1 MSKEDIAS
9 RRRGMPRGASHQ
21 MQPRNRRRELSA
33 LLIAALTTSA
43 LSPAFGQSAVVSA
56 PPVQP
61 ANSRTTLDVTPGGT
75 PIVNI
80 AAPDASG
87 ASHNIYTSLS
97 VGKEGLIFNNS
108 PVVGQTTIGGFILAN
123 PHLQRSG
130 VASLI
135 LNEVTGGVRTTLA
148 GPMEIFG
155 PKAAL
160 VIANPTGITCD
171 GCGFINMSRATL
183 ASGRLVFGVDGAFA
197 GLAVDGGDVRVEGK
211 GLLAGNVDYFDIVAG
226 AAHINA
232 ELYARNLT
240 IAGGAANFNYDA
252 RTASGLGAGSGGI
265 AIDSTLLGGMYANR
279 IRLIGTGDG
288 VGVNMKGLVTALDG
302 PLHITADAT
311 IGLGKVASA
320 GDVTVMAV
328 RGEIALHDQFYAGG
342 AVNLAAG
349 GSISQ
354 EAGFIGGAGDVTLTA
369 GGGIATGGSGVY
381 AGLASDGTLSG
392 MGALHIAASSAI
404 DTRRATLAA
413 GRIDIAAGTTLDA
426 GGVIASSGDAALK
439 GDSIHLTATLGADG
453 RLAIVGRTIAIDG
466 AATGLAGASAKATES
481 LAIESGGT
489 LQSKGVMEASVSA
502 LVNAGTV
509 VGGAGVNLTTDR
521 IATSGTILSGE
532 DVLLKN
538 TGDAALGG
546 IVEANGGARLKVGG
560 DAVVTGRIAATGDM
574 RIEAARLDHNG
585 RLISGS
591 DLELNATLI
600 TQAGVA
606 EASGAL
612 TIAAS
617 KLALSGR
624 TVGGKSVAIESGGTS
639 FTDSSDLQ
647 SGGSLAIASGDDLAT
662 RGNVAALGVITLST
676 SGDLDQRAVIAGN
689 DRIAMTAT
697 RDLFQAGSIKALG
710 HISLAGDSI
719 VNSGDIAGNAS
730 LALAAKTALISTGIL
745 GAVQRVDLVAPR
757 LALGGTITSNDVLGL
772 TAETVTLNGTASGI
786 AGLDA
791 HIDNLTIA
799 ASGALQS
806 GISLDLSLAR
816 LVNQGLLAA
825 AGSAHIAGS
834 AVFINDGEIIS
845 RDSLALIA
853 GRDLSLTGLAQASGD
868 LAIDAAGTLRLGGTI
883 YAGGNARL
891 GAVHLDTAGVIAAKG
906 ALAIAVDDRAA
917 FASTSTSYAGTTLA
931 LTSSYIATAGAI
943 QSDGALTITASGDLM
958 LSGQIESVGGTRLA
972 AGNRASIKGTLA
984 SKGALALNASTAE
997 ITGAIIGQDG
1007 ISISAINGDITL
1019 PGTISTV
1026 GDVRLVAQRRLTI
1039 GTPQGSTGTGD
1050 LGSGGTPVGSGSTAS
1065 GSRSDSGP
1073 GSGNESEPG
1082 NGSRR
1087 GSDGKFLTP
1096 AIADGTEE
1104 RAMLAPGS
1112 LSAVGKAT
1120 LEAEEIRIFGR
1131 LASQGD
1137 LSLLASHI
1145 LKVDGSAWSQS
1156 GLDASIGS
1164 LDIVAT
1170 GMLGA
1175 EGPLAVRAV
1184 AGIVNA
1190 GNLASKSGGLD
1201 LELGGRFDNSG
1212 TVISGDTYRVA
1223 SVADYSDTGTTQANA
1238 IDIAARDVMLGGLMA
1253 VDDRLDVSGRD
1264 ITLSF
1269 GGDLQS
1275 GDALVLDA
1283 VGAASLHGRIVANG
1297 DAFLT
1302 SGVTL
1307 TVNGQASLSAAR
1319 KLSLAAAG
1327 ALTATSGSRMA
1338 SGEAID
1344 LSGGAIFL
1352 KGEALSNGVMAVNAV
1367 GQLSNSGAL
1376 TALGELS
1383 LGGGALALG
1392 GSIATNGSLSI
1403 VDRAGPTIV
1412 HTGASLR
1419 GDFISVVAAGDVTNS
1434 GTLAA
1439 AGRLTTDIGGTLLNA
1454 ATGTLQAGTTDDAG
1468 NVTATGDMR
1477 LAAVTAID
1485 NRGLIRVTGALDIA
1499 TPNFAN
1505 SGTLVSAS
1513 DIDLAAPSLS
1523 LGGTTISFGTVRAAS
1538 TAGDLEIT
1546 GGLEGKDVILAA
1558 SGGGLLLGAKSH
1570 ISAYGSSAQGLA
1582 TLSSTGDIAALGI
1595 IAANNDGTLSAG
1607 GAIHIGADRAL
1618 PDGTLV
1624 HALTSQA
1631 NIVLTAERAIVNDGT
1646 IQAAHAL
1653 KLSGASLASNNLLA
1667 GAALD
1672 FRTAGHIDFSG
1683 TVAAAGPIELASTG
1697 GNLSLGPRAR
1707 AETAKA
1713 IRLSAAGALVNEG
1726 VILAGEVGV
1735 ATPIGIIE
1743 LSAGSTLVSNG
1754 AIVSNNADVS
1764 FHGRSVTL
1772 GGNFTAGRGTWA
1784 AGALVFDTADL
1795 DLAAGGEAIA
1805 GNELVFGGQRLTL
1818 AADSLLQ
1825 SNDSMAITL
1834 GSASDAGHYS
1844 SAGQLVALGDLSLS
1858 IRGALDNRAGSGI
1871 FAGGSGDQR
1880 AGGHIIID
1888 TARLDNAGVIAAHAA
1903 PGGAKGNVTITAS
1916 TVANDGLIHADK
1928 ALALDARSL
1937 TLAAPAGDNL
1947 GIVESGAAMNLSI
1960 PVIAIADGAMLR
1972 SGDAVTIVASRFA
1985 SAGDVLAGGAID
1997 IAASDSLGS
2006 SGTVATAGGIN
2017 LSAGGNLNLSE
2028 MVSAGTT
2035 LAIKGADVTLAG
2047 TVQAWNAVDPAV
2059 NAMTVTATKAAT
2071 VIDGALLSGGSLSIH
2086 TPAVLGL
2093 GDHALIYADGNVT
2106 SNADSITIARAAGSA
2121 PSIASNG
2128 KVNLASQNGFILD
2141 GAIVADGGVT
2151 LSDATSLELRITSLV
2166 SAGTAQAAPLVSQNN
2181 IALFAPAIAANGQI
2195 TTTGTLGFGASTLAI
2210 GGAAIAN
2217 GDISLDAWNGGAAP
2231 TIAIATSG
2239 TLTSHL
2245 GNANLGVLGGADI
2258 AGTLLASIADA
2269 SFTAPGATIAAT
2281 GKIAAGRDLRIG
2293 MSVDKKLV
2301 IDGNLLANRDMS
2313 LGGGTLVIGATGRVR
2328 AGQDFSFNT
2337 TDVGTGGGS
2346 IHVND
2351 AAYDVSGAS
2360 ISAEIA
2366 GKIGAGRNLTLALP
2380 GTLIVHGSG
2389 EISAANDI
2397 AFTARHALIGART
2410 NADAAGNPAALGVIA
2425 GRDFTLAA
2433 TPIAAGLGAS
2443 GLLLD
2448 GSIQAGR
2455 NLSINVSGDV
2465 TSSAVSQLVAGDTLS
2480 IAGLSFDLAGTNS
2493 AQSLVRIGTD
2503 IATGGTVRLAGA
2515 TASNG
2520 RIEIRGGSTLVTA
2533 AGSLSVAGGAHN
2545 QTAIGRDIGALA
2557 NIDIE
2562 SFAAIVNEGAI
2573 WSDGVVF
2580 LKSPSGYIVNNAAG
2594 TNGGITGLRGIVIQ
2608 PDGGSFVNSAGAFHS
2623 ANTGLYLGRDF
2634 DNAGTFAPSG
2644 NYLISAS
2651 NISNTGLLAASG
2663 NLTLHAP
2670 GNLVNTGTIF
2680 AGNNLAFKIGG
2691 PLTNGYEGDDLGNGK
2706 HGLILAA
2713 NDISITANGVVNES
2727 AMIQSLG
2734 GDIRITLVGSDL
2746 ANRIKKLVI
2755 SEVPGTGAQH
2765 LVMEGPEEVSAIFAN
2780 VSCGGSGFLGN
2791 GKKASFTC
2799 SPPNKVR
2806 VRYSGGGSAT
2816 YDFLYRTEY
2825 RQNETVASTS
2835 TGTGTI
2841 SAAGNFA
2848 IAGGWASITNSNS
2861 AILAGGNIDISTT
2874 GDVGNVADLLIKNV
2888 TSGGTTTLSNAM
2900 IPGAPTLIQ
2909 AGGTV
2914 NIQAG
2919 SFNNIANNLVAADSY
2934 STNQVRQ
2941 NATPG
2946 TLSNRLPGT
2955 GSAPIVAGSAVAS
2968 AGAVSGG
2975 GVTAP
2980 GGSAAAVGASGLAA
2994 TAPGTGDLAV
3004 TSGGTRRTA
3013 GLVLGS
3019 PSLVA
3024 TARSGLVG
3032 GSNGAEALAPIAID
3046 AANKDDAIVTGFSL
3060 SLGSVDGLGLTGG
3073 DAAALAR
3080 PFGAKG
3086 AESVLLTLGHGFAGT
3101 VLPALGGQDFVGFLG
3116 GFLQQFNLVDANG
3129 GFALAGGG
3137 SLFTYNDNPD
3147 TAYLFATNTG
3157 LSSEAALYDSSYFLG
3172 KFAPGRATTYTRLGD
3187 GFFEAM
3193 LIAREV
3199 QAVTGQAQL
3208 GTFGSVLD
3216 QYQGLLKNAAD
3227 AQQSLGLQLGIG
3239 LTAAQISELTA
3250 PMLWH
3255 VSAKVAG
3262 RDVLVPVLYLSAAD
3276 SKAFSAGALVAGDN
3290 VFVSAAGNIANSGK
3304 IDARTVAAL
3313 TAGGN
3318 IVNASG
3324 GVIMGG
3330 SVVAK
3335 AANDILL
3342 GGGSRIAADGAGRYV
3357 RPDGT
3362 AVPGGIAQL
3371 AAGHDIVGTAIR
3383 TTATRTESNFVS
3395 PRNWSSSRSK
3405 TETVSGAAIGSTAG
3419 TTLSAGRDIGVDA
3432 ADIASGGATTIV
3444 AGRDVTLGGAIATS
3458 QTRQAKQTGKHRLS
3472 SSASDE
3478 SSFAGTTITSGGPVT
3493 IGSVDGKLSITGG
3506 SISTTNPG
3514 AGDISLYS
3522 GKGVDI
3528 AAGQSRV
3535 TTSKF
3540 DRLAKRKT
3548 VTTTTDSTTNDL
3560 ASIDAAGSLGIVTP
3574 GAVDITGGNLAAAK
3588 ALDVDA
3594 ATIAIS
3600 GVIDS
3605 SSYTQDSVTKKKKLF
3620 SSKKT
3625 VTHREGTDQ
3634 SVIASTLSGDKVNF
3648 TSTGDTSILGS
3659 NAAASNGVAI
3669 AAGGDLRIGA
3679 MAATDS
3685 ERSSVKVKK
3694 SGISLS
3700 SNGLFAGVAK
3710 SAAENEVTG
3719 VTHKGSLIGATSGDV
3734 TLDAGKA
3741 LTVTGSQVVSTA
3753 TTTISGESAT
3763 ILNATDSVDTSS
3775 SSKSSSF
3782 GVTIKP
3788 YENVSGA
3795 VNSVAGLPGRIS
3807 DGAAGGAAQ
3816 TGITA
3821 ASEVV
3826 RSVSA
3831 VMGALTNTA
3840 GVAASLGFSKSK
3852 SASETH
3858 SNIVSGSGIVGNEVV
3873 VIADRDVTVRGSSV
3887 TATSDL
3893 AVVAGRDILLESAQ
3907 NSFESQVKNS
3917 SSVAGIG
3924 VNVGVGV
3931 GGGSAS
3937 ASVSAS
3943 SSKSRGNSEAATQSN
3958 SALVAGE
3965 NLSLAAGRD
3974 IALSGVVAEGRDV
3987 SINAR
3992 RDLTLESI
4000 QDVRSRNSSGSGIS
4014 LGITY
4019 SPTPGTSGIGGN
4031 GSVSISNGKGSSS
4044 SVAEQSAI
4052 IARGGEL
4059 NADVAG
4065 TTTVRGGVIAALDEN
4080 GQDTGRLS
4088 LSTGRLQVSD
4098 IADSARSR
4106 DISVGVSV
4114 SINDPFERGIEGA
4127 NTPVLDGSY
4136 TGSKFAQDTKGT
4148 IGQGRIAVA
4157 DPAVSTPLAGIN
4169 RDVEAAQVVTKDSRS
4184 GFTVYA
4190 DEAAIRETIAL
4201 ASGDAR
4207 NSVIIR
4213 SGEKLAHDPLVIIKS
4228 AIAEAKTL
4236 ADGITKSGHLETLL
4250 GELPGLFGIKPAPT
4264 LAEAQISFERI
4275 VEQRYEAAVE
4285 IFEKEMG
4292 RPATGP
4298 EKGRFRNLAKGVA
4311 GAMLGIDN
4319 HGMANVDAMS
4329 QDGRPTS
4336 ETALINPNGDLLVKG
4351 DWDNLSTG
4359 DKILGVANDAALM
4372 INSVDPAKRDAME
4385 KTVDVLTGG
4394 PVKALGGW
4402 VIEYGIQKAAEAN
4415 PAVVE
4420 HFAEWANEAGVW
4432 AIDKLSAD
4440 DEKTTRQ
4447 NDAFDRQDIREGDK
4461 DTTSIDNILTTASL
4475 IFGVDIPGFG
4485 KGKSPKVNLPDVD
4498 TPKAPD
4504 IPNEVSKANSADGE
4518 AGSDRIAK
4526 SATDKVGVTEDTAGT
4541 AAKTGE
4547 TAPDSPSNN
4556 RALRDVKPDCLFTPA
4571 SCRGADGKWTHWT
4584 NPETGKVEPIE
4595 TAKNYDTKFRV
4606 EDDHIFP
4613 VAEIKK
4619 MLRAAGIAEDS
4630 TEAKK
4635 LLELEEN
4642 FQPLPKPLNCSKGCR
4657 LGLDWKELK
4666 SQGIKIDPAYSAA
4679 LKKRQDEVKKK
4690 ISDTIDHIQ
4699 SEKKKGG
4706 KL

>member
-9 RRRGMPRGASHQ
+9 RRRGMPRGAAHQ
-21 MQPRNRRRELSA
+21 MQRRNRRRELSA

-240 IAGGAANFNYDA
+240 IAGGAANFDYDA

-546 IVEANGGARLKVGG
+546 IVEANGEARLKVGG

-591 DLELNATLI
+591 DLELSATLI

-647 SGGSLAIASGDDLAT
+647 SGGSLAIAAGDDLAT

-676 SGDLDQRAVIAGN
+676 SGDLDQRAAIAGN

-772 TAETVTLNGTASGI
+772 TAETVTLDGTASGI

-806 GISLDLSLAR
+806 GISLDLSLTR
-816 LVNQGLLAA
+816 LDNQGLLAA

-906 ALAIAVDDRAA
+906 VLAIAVDDRAA

-943 QSDGALTITASGDLM
+943 QSDGALTVTASGDLM

-1039 GTPQGSTGTGD
+1039 GTPQGITGTGD
-1050 LGSGGTPVGSGSTAS
+1050 LGSGGTPAGGGSTAS

-1073 GSGNESEPG
+1073 GSGNESERG

-1156 GLDASIGS
+1156 GLYASIGS

-1223 SVADYSDTGTTQANA
+1223 SVADYSDTGTTQAKA

-1367 GQLSNSGAL
+1367 GQLSNRGAL
-1376 TALGELS
+1376 TALGEMS
-1383 LGGGALALG
+1383 LGGGALDLG
-1392 GSIATNGSLSI
+1392 GSIATNGRLSI

-1412 HTGASLR
+1412 RTGASLR
-1419 GDFISVVAAGDVTNS
+1419 GDFISVVAAGDVTNA

-1439 AGRLTTDIGGTLLNA
+1439 AGRLATDIGGTLLNA
-1454 ATGTLQAGTTDDAG
+1454 ATGTLQGGTTDDAG

-1485 NRGLIRVTGALDIA
+1485 NRGLIRLTGALDIA
-1499 TPNFAN
+1499 TPTLAN
-1505 SGTLVSAS
+1505 SGTLISAS

-1546 GGLEGKDVILAA
+1546 GGLEGKDVTLAA

-1570 ISAYGSSAQGLA
+1570 ISAYGSGAQGLA
-1582 TLSSTGDIAALGI
+1582 TLSSTGDIAALGT

-1672 FRTAGHIDFSG
+1672 FRTTGHIDLSG

-2128 KVNLASQNGFILD
+2128 TVNLASENGFILD

-2351 AAYDVSGAS
+2351 DAYDVSGAS

-2480 IAGLSFDLAGTNS
+2480 ITGLSFDLAGTNS

-2562 SFAAIVNEGAI
+2562 SFAAIANEGAI

-2580 LKSPSGYIVNNAAG
+2580 LKSASGYIVNNAAG

-2608 PDGGSFVNSAGAFHS
+2608 PDGGSFANSAGAFHS

-2713 NDISITANGVVNES
+2713 NDISITAHGVVNES

-2734 GDIRITLVGSDL
+2734 GDIGITLVGGDL
-2746 ANRIKKLVI
+2746 TNRIKRLTITSVPGVGAQNAVFDGPENVATLFSEVGCGSGGVLSGTAHVITRAKFICETPGSVKVEYRTHPSGFYTKTFGYRKETRQDDMVVSANSGSSIISAAGDLVI
-2755 SEVPGTGAQH
+2755 AGGAGTADNRN
-2765 LVMEGPEEVSAIFAN
+2765 SAIFA
-2780 VSCGGSGFLGN
+2780 
-2791 GKKASFTC
+2791 
-2799 SPPNKVR
+2799 
-2806 VRYSGGGSAT
+2806 
-2816 YDFLYRTEY
+2816 
-2825 RQNETVASTS
+2825 
-2835 TGTGTI
+2835 
-2841 SAAGNFA
+2841 
-2848 IAGGWASITNSNS
+2848 
-2861 AILAGGNIDISTT
+2861 GGNISVATT
-2874 GDVGNVADLLIKNV
+2874 GTVNNMADLLIKSV
-2888 TSGGTTTLSNAM
+2888 TSGGTTTLTNAM

-3004 TSGGTRRTA
+3004 TSGGTLRTA

-3046 AANKDDAIVTGFSL
+3046 AANKDDAKRQEIALGFEATRALANETATFLDNRAKDEERKSAEADAARAAGDFATADRL
-3060 SLGSVDGLGLTGG
+3060 DK
-3073 DAAALAR
+3073 DAAASNKLWGGGGIGNIVLTALNGAASGNVTGSATDLIRATSVNVLQSYATQIAKGLADDLKKDG
-3080 PFGAKG
+3080 GAKATVASESARAALQAIVGCAG
-3086 AESVLLTLGHGFAGT
+3086 AAAGGSGDCGSGAMGASASVVLNTLLNGAGAPEDADKDGNGRIDPGERIALEDQQARTNLVATLVAAIASGAGLDPASANTAAQIETQNNQLNTPLGQTMPIAINGGGITHKDRKQRIQDLEAKASLTPEEQQMLASDRAEVEKWESLPNIYGDTPEESADRWLTAAAKAQQ
-3101 VLPALGGQDFVGFLG
+3101 LPAEALQYLGGQDSASEYFYRG
-3116 GFLQQFNLVDANG
+3116 GTIDKLNQEKNT
-3129 GFALAGGG
+3129 FAQAK
-3137 SLFTYNDNPD
+3137 LFHMI
-3147 TAYLFATNTG
+3147 
-3157 LSSEAALYDSSYFLG
+3157 
-3172 KFAPGRATTYTRLGD
+3172 D
-3187 GFFEAM
+3187 GFDLNSEKK
-3193 LIAREV
+3193 EK
-3199 QAVTGQAQL
+3199 
-3208 GTFGSVLD
+3208 
-3216 QYQGLLKNAAD
+3216 YKAD
-3227 AQQSLGLQLGIG
+3227 F
-3239 LTAAQISELTA
+3239 
-3250 PMLWH
+3250 
-3255 VSAKVAG
+3255 KAG
-3262 RDVLVPVLYLSAAD
+3262 KDAGDVLMAAYED
-3276 SKAFSAGALVAGDN
+3276 S
-3290 VFVSAAGNIANSGK
+3290 
-3304 IDARTVAAL
+3304 
-3313 TAGGN
+3313 
-3318 IVNASG
+3318 
-3324 GVIMGG
+3324 
-3330 SVVAK
+3330 
-3335 AANDILL
+3335 
-3342 GGGSRIAADGAGRYV
+3342 
-3357 RPDGT
+3357 
-3362 AVPGGIAQL
+3362 
-3371 AAGHDIVGTAIR
+3371 
-3383 TTATRTESNFVS
+3383 
-3395 PRNWSSSRSK
+3395 
-3405 TETVSGAAIGSTAG
+3405 
-3419 TTLSAGRDIGVDA
+3419 
-3432 ADIASGGATTIV
+3432 
-3444 AGRDVTLGGAIATS
+3444 
-3458 QTRQAKQTGKHRLS
+3458 
-3472 SSASDE
+3472 
-3478 SSFAGTTITSGGPVT
+3478 
-3493 IGSVDGKLSITGG
+3493 IGSVDAFVGRNAADHTEELARAKQIVGLLPQGRVASVVTAVVDVGIEADGERRLNDLIEADAN
-3506 SISTTNPG
+3506 S
-3514 AGDISLYS
+3514 
-3522 GKGVDI
+3522 DI
-3528 AAGQSRV
+3528 AALASVLAARSGQGLKPPIADPSGYKVEVINGRKV
-3535 TTSKF
+3535 FSSKPPLGTSKAGVNPEFNDPKHKVGF
-3540 DRLAKRKT
+3540 DGEVRLAKAVQDK
-3548 VTTTTDSTTNDL
+3548 VPDQAVVSYGN
-3560 ASIDAAGSLGIVTP
+3560 GP
-3574 GAVDITGGNLAAAK
+3574 GTRGADVVSVDPDGN
-3588 ALDVDA
+3588 V
-3594 ATIAIS
+3594 
-3600 GVIDS
+3600 
-3605 SSYTQDSVTKKKKLF
+3605 
-3620 SSKKT
+3620 
-3625 VTHREGTDQ
+3625 
-3634 SVIASTLSGDKVNF
+3634 TLSDNRVRNDTRGLRN
-3648 TSTGDTSILGS
+3648 STALKSDEARD
-3659 NAAASNGVAI
+3659 NAI
-3669 AAGGDLRIGA
+3669 AEIKASSLPDDIKQTA
-3679 MAATDS
+3679 M
-3685 ERSSVKVKK
+3685 
-3694 SGISLS
+3694 
-3700 SNGLFAGVAK
+3700 
-3710 SAAENEVTG
+3710 
-3719 VTHKGSLIGATSGDV
+3719 
-3734 TLDAGKA
+3734 
-3741 LTVTGSQVVSTA
+3741 
-3753 TTTISGESAT
+3753 
-3763 ILNATDSVDTSS
+3763 
-3775 SSKSSSF
+3775 
-3782 GVTIKP
+3782 
-3788 YENVSGA
+3788 ENVRLG
-3795 VNSVAGLPGRIS
+3795 NYR
-3807 DGAAGGAAQ
+3807 
-3816 TGITA
+3816 GITA
-3821 ASEVV
+3821 GDGT
-3826 RSVSA
+3826 
-3831 VMGALTNTA
+3831 GA
-3840 GVAASLGFSKSK
+3840 
-3852 SASETH
+3852 
-3858 SNIVSGSGIVGNEVV
+3858 
-3873 VIADRDVTVRGSSV
+3873 
-3887 TATSDL
+3887 
-3893 AVVAGRDILLESAQ
+3893 
-3907 NSFESQVKNS
+3907 KNS
-3917 SSVAGIG
+3917 
-3924 VNVGVGV
+3924 
-3931 GGGSAS
+3931 
-3937 ASVSAS
+3937 
-3943 SSKSRGNSEAATQSN
+3943 
-3958 SALVAGE
+3958 
-3965 NLSLAAGRD
+3965 
-3974 IALSGVVAEGRDV
+3974 
-3987 SINAR
+3987 
-3992 RDLTLESI
+3992 
-4000 QDVRSRNSSGSGIS
+4000 
-4014 LGITY
+4014 
-4019 SPTPGTSGIGGN
+4019 
-4031 GSVSISNGKGSSS
+4031 
-4044 SVAEQSAI
+4044 I
-4052 IARGGEL
+4052 I
-4059 NADVAG
+4059 
-4065 TTTVRGGVIAALDEN
+4065 
-4080 GQDTGRLS
+4080 
-4088 LSTGRLQVSD
+4088 
-4098 IADSARSR
+4098 
-4106 DISVGVSV
+4106 
-4114 SINDPFERGIEGA
+4114 
-4127 NTPVLDGSY
+4127 
-4136 TGSKFAQDTKGT
+4136 
-4148 IGQGRIAVA
+4148 
-4157 DPAVSTPLAGIN
+4157 
-4169 RDVEAAQVVTKDSRS
+4169 
-4184 GFTVYA
+4184 
-4190 DEAAIRETIAL
+4190 
-4201 ASGDAR
+4201 
-4207 NSVIIR
+4207 
-4213 SGEKLAHDPLVIIKS
+4213 
-4228 AIAEAKTL
+4228 
-4236 ADGITKSGHLETLL
+4236 
-4250 GELPGLFGIKPAPT
+4250 
-4264 LAEAQISFERI
+4264 
-4275 VEQRYEAAVE
+4275 
-4285 IFEKEMG
+4285 
-4292 RPATGP
+4292 
-4298 EKGRFRNLAKGVA
+4298 
-4311 GAMLGIDN
+4311 
-4319 HGMANVDAMS
+4319 VD
-4329 QDGRPTS
+4329 
-4336 ETALINPNGDLLVKG
+4336 
-4351 DWDNLSTG
+4351 
-4359 DKILGVANDAALM
+4359 
-4372 INSVDPAKRDAME
+4372 
-4385 KTVDVLTGG
+4385 
-4394 PVKALGGW
+4394 
-4402 VIEYGIQKAAEAN
+4402 Y
-4415 PAVVE
+4415 
-4420 HFAEWANEAGVW
+4420 
-4432 AIDKLSAD
+4432 
-4440 DEKTTRQ
+4440 
-4447 NDAFDRQDIREGDK
+4447 
-4461 DTTSIDNILTTASL
+4461 
-4475 IFGVDIPGFG
+4475 
-4485 KGKSPKVNLPDVD
+4485 
-4498 TPKAPD
+4498 
-4504 IPNEVSKANSADGE
+4504 
-4518 AGSDRIAK
+4518 
-4526 SATDKVGVTEDTAGT
+4526 
-4541 AAKTGE
+4541 
-4547 TAPDSPSNN
+4547 
-4556 RALRDVKPDCLFTPA
+4556 
-4571 SCRGADGKWTHWT
+4571 
-4584 NPETGKVEPIE
+4584 
-4595 TAKNYDTKFRV
+4595 
-4606 EDDHIFP
+4606 
-4613 VAEIKK
+4613 
-4619 MLRAAGIAEDS
+4619 
-4630 TEAKK
+4630 
-4635 LLELEEN
+4635 
-4642 FQPLPKPLNCSKGCR
+4642 
-4657 LGLDWKELK
+4657 
-4666 SQGIKIDPAYSAA
+4666 
-4679 LKKRQDEVKKK
+4679 
-4690 ISDTIDHIQ
+4690 
-4699 SEKKKGG
+4699 KGG
-4706 KL
+4706 KMVDPMKINRGKLVPDPQEPRKLPRISR